1 MVSVSSNIQPVRNA
15 QPHEEAP
22 PAHPADRSH
31 HGRVVEVGRKMS
43 LFMETQRA
51 VRSCMGVREQ
61 RRKGEVLLRAPACA
75 EAGIMCNGKGRGKKG
90 SDNLSVCLSPW
101 MSNRHDMNPQ
111 DQAAS
116 LV

>member
-1 MVSVSSNIQPVRNA
+1 MKARSLSCEEPLKEEMATHSNILAWKIPWL
-15 QPHEEAP
+15 EE
-22 PAHPADRSH
+22 S
-31 HGRVVEVGRKMS
+31 GR
-43 LFMETQRA
+43 LQ
-51 VRSCMGVREQ
+51 CMGVREQ